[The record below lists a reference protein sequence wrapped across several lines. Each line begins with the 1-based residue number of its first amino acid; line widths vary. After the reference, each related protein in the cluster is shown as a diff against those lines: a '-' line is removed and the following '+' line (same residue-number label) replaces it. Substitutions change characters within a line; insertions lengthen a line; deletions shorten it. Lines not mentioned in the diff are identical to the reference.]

1 MPDFLT
7 ETRAGYDALVAEY
20 VDLFMDDL
28 KTNPFDQ
35 SVLRLFTDLVP
46 PGKVLEVGCGP
57 GRVTSWLHRQ
67 GLDISGVDLSPG
79 MLAHARATFPD
90 IVFTEGDMRS
100 LDVPDASLSGLVAWY
115 SIIHI
120 PAAFLPGVL
129 AEFRRVLAPGGLL
142 LVAFQVGD
150 EILRLRDIDFRRL
163 DPAVIAGLLAEA
175 GFAPVAQGRWEPRET
190 ERTPQA
196 WQLVRA
202 GQAVLG

>member
-28 KTNPFDQ
+28 ETNPFDR
-35 SVLRLFTDLVP
+35 SALGLFADLVP
-46 PGKVLEVGCGP
+46 PGRVLEVGCGP
-57 GRVTSWLHRQ
+57 GRVTSWLHRR
-67 GLDISGVDLSPG
+67 GLDVSGVDLSPG

-90 IVFTEGDMRS
+90 LVFTEGDMRS
-100 LDVPDASLSGLVAWY
+100 LDLPDASLSGLVAWY

-120 PAAFLPGVL
+120 PAEFLPGVL

-142 LVAFQVGD
+142 MVAFQAGD
-150 EILRLRDIDFRRL
+150 EILRVRDIDFRRL

-175 GFAPVAQGRWEPRET
+175 GFAPVAQGIREPRES
-190 ERTPQA
+190 EKVPQA